1 MDAIEM
7 LTAQHRQVDELFEEI
22 ESAKGEE
29 KRMLFIQL
37 ADMLAA
43 HSVIEERHFYPMVRA
58 KQTEELLDESLEEH
72 LSVKRLLSDLL
83 RMDLDD
89 ERYDAK
95 ISVLKEQVQHH
106 VEEEEGELFPQVKKL
121 FDADVLEGIGQ
132 EMTATMVELVDQE
145 PRNDV
150 YASSEEGRPL
160 H

>member
-22 ESAKGEE
+22 ESAKGDE

-83 RMDLDD
+83 RMELDD

-106 VEEEEGELFPQVKKL
+106 VEEEEGELFPQVRKL

-150 YASSEEGRPL
+150 FESVEQAQPV